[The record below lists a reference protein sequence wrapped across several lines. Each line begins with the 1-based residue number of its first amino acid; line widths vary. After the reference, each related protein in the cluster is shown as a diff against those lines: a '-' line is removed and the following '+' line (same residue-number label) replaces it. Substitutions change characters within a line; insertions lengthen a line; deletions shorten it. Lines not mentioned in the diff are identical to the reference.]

1 MQYKLTAADLEILL
15 SISRAGTLAGAGERL
30 GVDSST
36 VFRSVQKIE
45 RGLGLRLFV
54 RSRSGYLAN
63 ETAQMLITQAE
74 QIEASLEAAKSSL
87 QQDDRVITGSV
98 RVTTTDTI
106 LHGLITPGLHS
117 FKRVHPLISF
127 ELHAGNEL
135 VNLTKRDADIAVRA
149 TQRPPSHLIGKRLGN
164 LRVALFMPSSGR
176 LRSFEEHLSANTPW
190 IAPDDALP
198 EHPSVL
204 WRKKHAPKAWVQYRV
219 NSILTVAE
227 LIGQGLGIGIL
238 PLFLARGRKNL
249 RQVGVPLEESDT
261 PLWILTH
268 TDSRHLRRV
277 AAVFDHL
284 ARNVQLE

>member
-261 PLWILTH
+261 PLWIHGIFGASLPF
-268 TDSRHLRRV
+268 LII
-277 AAVFDHL
+277 
-284 ARNVQLE
+284 